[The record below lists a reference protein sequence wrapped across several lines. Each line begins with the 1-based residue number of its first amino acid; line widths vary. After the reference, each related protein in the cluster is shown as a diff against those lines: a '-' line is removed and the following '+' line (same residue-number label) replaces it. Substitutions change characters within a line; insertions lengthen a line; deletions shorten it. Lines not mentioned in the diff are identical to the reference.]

1 MPGSSS
7 ARSGMAL
14 ILALAAIVLAGGL
27 ALHMQARAG
36 ALARA
41 EQAELVR
48 ERLRVAAAEAAREA
62 MWVLASD
69 EDLRMDH
76 LGEDWAL
83 PMEATGED
91 GVSTVAVV
99 EDAGRFVNWN
109 NLSVSNR
116 ATRTPREIL
125 LDLMTFCGDFEPVTR
140 VEALQDYVD
149 ADSEGGYEAA
159 FTRRLEPPR
168 EPPNRPLWAP
178 EELRHS
184 HEFPADRLRPRPKA
198 DAGDLFGGDLATS
211 AVLVPAALEAPVP
224 VNVNT
229 AGRDVLM
236 GLTGLQQEAAVRAVL
251 SLRQVQPF
259 SSLGMMFM
267 ANPEL
272 AAALEGSVG
281 TSSEYFRI
289 RARASLGIQRRSVM
303 AWVRRDAASGDIQ
316 VLQWVEGEG

>member
-1 MPGSSS
+1 
-7 ARSGMAL
+7 MAL

-27 ALHMQARAG
+27 ALHLQARAG

-149 ADSEGGYEAA
+149 ADDEGGYEAA

-178 EELRHS
+178 EELCIRRVS
-184 HEFPADRLRPRPKA
+184 ADRLRPRPKA
-198 DAGDLFGGDLATS
+198 DAGDLFGGDLVVHGAG
-211 AVLVPAALEAPVP
+211 AGGAGGAGA

-289 RARASLGIQRRSVM
+289 RARASLGIQRRAVK